1 MTTKRLVSKRWAIVA
16 TVGLTMIAANAPAV
30 ADQPAATQAATAPI
44 DSASNSTSTN
54 VQTTPPPRP
63 LPLTIEQADALEQL
77 AMQPEYQIDPNIR
90 AAFSPETQKKITE
103 TSAPGFYAGF
113 FSALMW
119 LLIAAA
125 PL

>member
-1 MTTKRLVSKRWAIVA
+1 MTTKQLTSKRWAIAVTIALTIVA
-16 TVGLTMIAANAPAV
+16 AHAPAF
-30 ADQPAATQAATAPI
+30 AEQPTPTAPSGI
-44 DSASNSTSTN
+44 ALNSSST
-54 VQTTPPPRP
+54 VAQTAPPPRP

-90 AAFSPETQKKITE
+90 AAFSPETQKKVTE
-103 TSAPGFYAGF
+103 ASAPGFYAGF
-113 FSALMW
+113 FGGLMW